1 MVRIRIALREPIE
14 VEYVKDAQ
22 VETYTAGEEKS
33 KFSTTGR
40 GEVRTI
46 LEGDGDA
53 DCIVRFYVDGTLVA
67 ADNTPSNEPSI
78 VCHTFTTSFEIRTYS
93 AVAGDFKHASI
104 RCFGWR
110 K

>member
-33 KFSTTGR
+33 KFSVTGR
-40 GEVRTI
+40 GVVRTV

-53 DCIVRFYVDGTLVA
+53 DCIVRFYVDGTLIT
-67 ADNTPSNEPSI
+67 ADNSPSNEP
-78 VCHTFTTSFEIRTYS
+78 CECNHRFNTSFEIRTYS
-93 AVAGDFKHASI
+93 AIAGDFTHASI